1 MRLKKNVNMNSIVG
15 RLEQLQ
21 QEAGVLIKAFKD
33 AIQLFDNNKLG
44 ISELDYKI
52 DEDVMRFN
60 NTHDKIQELIRNL

>member
-1 MRLKKNVNMNSIVG
+1 MNSIVG